1 MPEPTEP
8 SLWDIQRVLTDMR
21 ETLKSMVLRVEHE
34 ALSRRVDENN
44 ADIEKR
50 LDAADEERASMRK
63 LIYTALASIVVSAV
77 LVSFRLKAGTP

>member
-34 ALSRRVDENN
+34 APSRRVDENN